1 MPVSTN
7 HTRQEVNREIS
18 SRIARANGSAGSS
31 GGSHNGNGSPMTAA
45 RVSEYF
51 GVNTLGARQMR
62 DKLPR
67 EVYNKLLAAI
77 RLGTKLD
84 SEIAPKVAAVIRDW
98 AIGRGA
104 TIAFNTCRICPGA
117 SAASKCLISACWD
130 MNEGSFR

>member
-18 SRIARANGSAGSS
+18 SRIARANGSAGSN
-31 GGSHNGNGSPMTAA
+31 GGSHNGNGSPMTGA

-51 GVNTLGARQMR
+51 GINTLGARQMR

-77 RLGTKLD
+77 RLGKKLD
-84 SEIAPKVAAVIRDW
+84 S
-98 AIGRGA
+98 
-104 TIAFNTCRICPGA
+104 
-117 SAASKCLISACWD
+117 
-130 MNEGSFR
+130 